1 MNTLRSRLAR
11 PGLIAACLLAFG
23 LNAAALAD
31 PIDFSFRQGP
41 ADMVIP
47 VDDFRQFHS
56 RLINTGENAEA
67 FNLTVSATAP
77 ENWTFGVCY
86 DGICFPPFQTEFR
99 VPEMGTLAPGEET
112 EFDFDVFSLSDSGA
126 AEYTI
131 TFAAESDPSVTGTY
145 TFRARTPV
153 EGQSLLFSPGEG
165 VMHAEVDDY
174 VQFHPVF
181 YNAGTVEDSY
191 TMSVVRNIPQDWQ
204 AMFCV
209 ESICYPP
216 FQESIELPVGGGNY
230 AAGAVEPLDIDFAT
244 LFSGGIGSMTVT
256 IRSNTDPSIFST
268 ATFTVTT
275 GSVVGV
281 EDAPRADLLSDVRVS
296 PNPFN
301 PRAEI
306 RFTVGGEV
314 ARDAVV
320 DIFDAAGRRVRT
332 LEAGQLA
339 PGSQS
344 LVWDGN
350 DQAGQRASTG
360 TYLARVSVGQSV
372 QAVKMSL
379 VK

>member
-11 PGLIAACLLAFG
+11 PGLVAGCLLVLG

-31 PIDFSFRQGP
+31 PVDFSFRQGP

-56 RLINTGENAEA
+56 LLINTGDNAEA
-67 FNLTVSATAP
+67 YNLTVSANAP
-77 ENWTFGVCY
+77 ENWTFGVCFG
-86 DGICFPPFQTEFR
+86 GICYPPFQTEFR
-99 VPEMGTLAPGEET
+99 VPELGTLAPGEEA
-112 EFDFDVFSLSDSGA
+112 EFDFDVFSLFDSGA
-126 AEYTI
+126 AEYTV
-131 TFAAESDPSVTGTY
+131 TFTAESDPSVTGTY
-145 TFRARTPV
+145 TFSARTPT

-174 VQFHPVF
+174 VQFHSML

-191 TMSVVRNIPQDWQ
+191 TLSVVRNIPQDWQ

-209 ESICYPP
+209 GGVCYPP
-216 FQESIELPVGGGNY
+216 FQESIELPVGGGTY

-244 LFSGGIGSMTVT
+244 LFGGGTGSMTVT

-268 ATFTVTT
+268 ATYTVTT
-275 GSVVGV
+275 GSVVAV
-281 EDAPRADLLSDVRVS
+281 EDAPAAGLLSDLRVA

-301 PRAEI
+301 PRTEI
-306 RFTVGGEV
+306 RFMVGGEV
-314 ARDAVV
+314 ARDADVR
-320 DIFDAAGRRVRT
+320 IHDAAGRLVRT
-332 LEAGQLA
+332 LHARQLA
-339 PGSQS
+339 PGQQS
-344 LVWDGN
+344 LVWDGL
-350 DQAGQRASTG
+350 DAAGQRAATG

-372 QAVKMSL
+372 QSVKMSL